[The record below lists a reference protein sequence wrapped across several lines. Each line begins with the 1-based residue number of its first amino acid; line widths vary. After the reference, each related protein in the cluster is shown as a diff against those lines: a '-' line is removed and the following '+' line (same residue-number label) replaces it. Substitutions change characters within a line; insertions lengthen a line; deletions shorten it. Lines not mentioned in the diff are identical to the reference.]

1 MKILLRIIALLLLS
15 PLLIVGK
22 ILGWSRREIEYL
34 PEEHPEMAKA
44 IAEAR
49 ATLSGFRSLL
59 GSPEPGMANFA
70 VKARFPVPGGG
81 SEHCWVG
88 ELETRGTG
96 FSGKLTNQPQQLH
109 TLALGSMVD
118 VTENMVSDWAYSKD
132 GVYHGHF
139 TTKILLPRMSKKFRR
154 RVEQLYGWSNQQSSD
169 SFTTSKSHSP

>member
-1 MKILLRIIALLLLS
+1 
-15 PLLIVGK
+15 
-22 ILGWSRREIEYL
+22 
-34 PEEHPEMAKA
+34 
-44 IAEAR
+44 
-49 ATLSGFRSLL
+49 
-59 GSPEPGMANFA
+59 
-70 VKARFPVPGGG
+70 PVPGGG

-88 ELETRGTG
+88 ELGTRGTG